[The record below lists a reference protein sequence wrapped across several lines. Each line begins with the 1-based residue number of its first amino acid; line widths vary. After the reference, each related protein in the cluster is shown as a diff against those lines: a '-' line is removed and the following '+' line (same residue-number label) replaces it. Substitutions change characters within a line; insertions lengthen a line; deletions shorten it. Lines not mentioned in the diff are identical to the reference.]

1 MSTTRQRGYGP
12 LYTSGFHPSLD
23 RSSARERLADDLDA
37 FGQAGGHIEVLGV
50 TPLRRK
56 PEKIEGANVK
66 TAPVTPNGV
75 VPKSR

>member
-37 FGQAGGHIEVLGV
+37 FGQAGGHIEVLGI

-56 PEKIEGANVK
+56 PAKIEADVK
-66 TAPVTPNGV
+66 TSPVTPNGV

>member
-23 RSSARERLADDLDA
+23 RSSARDRLAADLDA

-56 PEKIEGANVK
+56 PDKEGAVDG
-66 TAPVTPNGV
+66 ASPIPSAV
-75 VPKSR
+75 VPDKRR